1 MLSTQ
6 YRLRLESICKQIVD
20 GENVKLDD
28 MIWAQ
33 KLAKRNTT
41 AATWMR
47 QARQKAANPD
57 MKKGGTDDFL
67 NKMGLENPTHRIIET
82 GSIVQMTLV
91 NGLTE
96 RNLTIGDNETNGKL
110 VPRPTDK

>member
-6 YRLRLESICKQIVD
+6 YRLRLDSICKQIVN
-20 GENVKLDD
+20 GEDVKLED

-33 KLAKRNTT
+33 KLAKVNTT

-47 QARQKAANPD
+47 QARQKASNPD

-67 NKMGLENPTHRIIET
+67 NRMGLGEPDPSDYREGFESADDINDWFK
-82 GSIVQMTLV
+82 
-91 NGLTE
+91 
-96 RNLTIGDNETNGKL
+96 RNKPDDW
-110 VPRPTDK
+110 RQRD

>member
-6 YRLRLESICKQIVD
+6 YRLRLEKVCKLIAQGKEVD
-20 GENVKLDD
+20 LTE

-33 KLAKRNTT
+33 KLAQKHTT

-57 MKKGGTDDFL
+57 IRDGSTDDFL
-67 NKMGLENPTHRIIET
+67 NKMGLGEPDPSDQRT
-82 GSIVQMTLV
+82 GFDSACLLYTSDAAD
-91 NGLTE
+91 E
-96 RNLTIGDNETNGKL
+96 
-110 VPRPTDK
+110 

>member
-20 GENVKLDD
+20 GENVKLED

-47 QARQKAANPD
+47 QA
-57 MKKGGTDDFL
+57 
-67 NKMGLENPTHRIIET
+67 
-82 GSIVQMTLV
+82 
-91 NGLTE
+91 
-96 RNLTIGDNETNGKL
+96 
-110 VPRPTDK
+110 

>member
-6 YRLRLESICKQIVD
+6 YRLRLEKVCKLIAQGKEV
-20 GENVKLDD
+20 ELTE

-33 KLAKRNTT
+33 KLAQKHTT

-57 MKKGGTDDFL
+57 IRDGSTDDFL
-67 NKMGLENPTHRIIET
+67 NKMGLGEPDPSDQR
-82 GSIVQMTLV
+82 
-91 NGLTE
+91 NGFDSADD
-96 RNLTIGDNETNGKL
+96 IGDWFNRKK
-110 VPRPTDK
+110 PDDWRQRD